1 MGISPGL
8 DRPRR
13 RRGCCGCGP
22 LLLLLLLLVA
32 IGAAFYFRVP
42 QKLGLMKPASERL
55 LSAVPDRGCA
65 AQILGT
71 LAARQINTSGLT
83 LWVLPYK
90 DKAGAILY
98 ADLDASAG
106 FTFPKGPAD
115 PIVGFMTTLAT
126 NEGSVSC
133 EIKRVAIEYRFG
145 EDLSMIKL
153 TASTQE
159 LQDHASGKLTR
170 QQLMKAMEGKVD
182 PAMML
187 LSGGAK

>member
-1 MGISPGL
+1 
-8 DRPRR
+8 
-13 RRGCCGCGP
+13 
-22 LLLLLLLLVA
+22 
-32 IGAAFYFRVP
+32 
-42 QKLGLMKPASERL
+42 
-55 LSAVPDRGCA
+55 
-65 AQILGT
+65 
-71 LAARQINTSGLT
+71 
-83 LWVLPYK
+83 
-90 DKAGAILY
+90 
-98 ADLDASAG
+98 
-106 FTFPKGPAD
+106 
-115 PIVGFMTTLAT
+115 MTTLAT